1 MRKQVIWDAVHEVGI
16 HTRAVEEL
24 IETALVEL
32 SALQSKL
39 VQVSNVAGVT
49 YATLQGSFEGVSAT
63 INDLV
68 KVRGTMAGCH
78 EIFVETKERIPG
90 VRTTSWGDGDPC
102 CGKVAQTDLRV
113 VA

>member
-1 MRKQVIWDAVHEVGI
+1 MRKQAIWNAVHEVGI
-16 HTRAVEEL
+16 HTRAVEDL
-24 IETALVEL
+24 IESTLVEL

-39 VQVSNVAGVT
+39 VQVSNVAGVS
-49 YATLQGSFEGVSAT
+49 YDTLQQSFESLSAT

-68 KVRGTMAGCH
+68 KARGTMAHCH
-78 EIFVETKERIPG
+78 GVFVETKEKIPG

-102 CGKVAQTDLRV
+102 CKNIGHTDLRV